1 MKLEY
6 KRDQIKDGG
15 KIIANI
21 RGDRLRSGN
30 GSTTIIHFNKI

>member
-15 KIIANI
+15 QTIANI

-30 GSTTIIHFNKI
+30 GSSTILQC